1 MAAVAVLRRL
11 GSGGAGDVY
20 LGRRSD
26 TGEEV
31 VVKFLRDF
39 NVADARRRFAREVR
53 ILSKKMR
60 GLVTLISADVD
71 GERPY
76 YVMKYLAKGSVTA
89 HAGRLSDAQLRT
101 VAVEIASALASLH
114 AASITHG
121 DVKPDNILLSDD
133 GHLQIGDPLGN
144 GLGCT
149 VLFSDSRGGTPGY
162 WGPEIRAGAQISPAG
177 DAYSFGATLFHL
189 ATGVCPRDGE
199 RLSIPPDRA
208 VSPQIRELVWLCC
221 QTSPNNRPTMA
232 DVLRLLSGVQWA
244 TIQEERRNSKVI
256 LGALSAAAI
265 IAFVDWKYVF
275 RILQG
280 PAQAGVR

>member
-1 MAAVAVLRRL
+1 MAVVESLRPL

-39 NVADARRRFAREVR
+39 NLPEARRRFAREVR

-60 GLVTLISADVD
+60 GLVTLISANVD

-89 HAGRLSDAQLRT
+89 HAGRLNDAQLRT
-101 VAVEIASALASLH
+101 AAFEIAAALATLH
-114 AASITHG
+114 AASIAHG

-149 VLFSDSRGGTPGY
+149 MLFSDSRGGTPGY
-162 WGPEIRAGAQISPAG
+162 WGPEIPSGAQISPAG

-199 RLSIPPDRA
+199 SLAFPPGHFLSPDL
-208 VSPQIRELVWLCC
+208 RELVRLCC
-221 QTSPNNRPTMA
+221 QATPGDRPTMT
-232 DVLRLLSGVQWA
+232 DVLRLLRGVQWA
-244 TIQEERRNSKVI
+244 TIQAERRNMKVV
-256 LGALSAAAI
+256 LRVVSAAAI

-275 RILQG
+275 RVLQG
-280 PAQAGVR
+280 PVQVGAK